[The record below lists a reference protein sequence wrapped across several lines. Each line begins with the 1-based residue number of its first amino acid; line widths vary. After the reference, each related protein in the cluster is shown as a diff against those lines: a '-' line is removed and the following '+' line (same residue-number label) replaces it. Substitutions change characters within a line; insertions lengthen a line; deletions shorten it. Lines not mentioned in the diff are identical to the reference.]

1 MDPHSPINSQVELQS
16 PSRKFSY
23 SDILKFTSNFSKL
36 LGEGGFGKVYYG
48 LMGNTEV
55 AVKMLS
61 PKSAQGYREFQA
73 EVIINSYYISFNY
86 TLISFQTFFS
96 Y

>member
-1 MDPHSPINSQVELQS
+1 MEPHSPINSQVELPPHEPLQS
-16 PSRKFSY
+16 PSRQFSY
-23 SDILKFTSNFSKL
+23 SDILKFTNNFGRL

-61 PKSAQGYREFQA
+61 PKSTQGYREFQA
-73 EVIINSYYISFNY
+73 EVITNIF
-86 TLISFQTFFS
+86 TH
-96 Y
+96 

>member
-1 MDPHSPINSQVELQS
+1 MDPHSPINSQVELHSHDHQQPLQS

-23 SDILKFTSNFSKL
+23 SDILKFTNNFSKL

-73 EVIINSYYISFNY
+73 EVIINSLYQ
-86 TLISFQTFFS
+86 L
-96 Y
+96 

>member
-1 MDPHSPINSQVELQS
+1 MNSELQPRPHEPLHT
-16 PSRKFSY
+16 PSRQLSY
-23 SDILKFTSNFSKL
+23 SDILKMTNNFSRL

-48 LMGNTEV
+48 VMGNTEV

-73 EVIINSYYISFNY
+73 EVLTQLFYRP
-86 TLISFQTFFS
+86 
-96 Y
+96 

>member
-1 MDPHSPINSQVELQS
+1 MEPHSPINSEIQLNPHEPLQT
-16 PSRKFSY
+16 PSRQLSY
-23 SDILKFTSNFSKL
+23 SDILKMTNNFGRL

-48 LMGNTEV
+48 VMGNTEV

-73 EVIINSYYISFNY
+73 EVLTQLFYRP
-86 TLISFQTFFS
+86 
-96 Y
+96 